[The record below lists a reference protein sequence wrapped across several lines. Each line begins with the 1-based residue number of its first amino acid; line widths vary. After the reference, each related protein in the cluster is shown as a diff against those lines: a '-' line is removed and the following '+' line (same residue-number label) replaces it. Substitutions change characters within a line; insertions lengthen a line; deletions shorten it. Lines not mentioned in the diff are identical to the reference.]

1 MASSKLKL
9 QDVAYFSAE
18 HSRYT
23 VKSLLSGSGR
33 WTTPPNSKLDSLEA
47 EFSLAEPC
55 QITGIDVGN
64 FWSGS
69 VEILVGSSKWP
80 QTKREVLLPEFVF
93 MNRLDCSQEDNIHKM
108 MFFREA
114 QFNAEVLAQKWDRIK
129 VVCRQP
135 FKINNDAFGLAM
147 FVLHGV
153 GQNSSVEVSANTSQN
168 QGRRTEGLDMFKKKA
183 DGMAAPRSPY
193 VPSVLKNLENLR
205 KMSDTDGKERP
216 PVKSSA
222 SFNSSSLSRTGKL
235 VVQAQSNTGKKANFQ
250 SEAKEFLLSCN
261 FEKQSFAEIETI
273 TFRQIKELWLEK
285 KKCELKKDEKDVL
298 KSLSTAYLT
307 KLLSNPNKRQ
317 REEDSGEK
325 GPPKKRKVSE
335 QLKNLRKNTEIDELY
350 DDTRSNMRNQVATLD
365 VKKKVEDEPESD
377 EDIKEIKKKFILTS
391 STPIPSKTK
400 KINFPTTKTP
410 KSQESP
416 LPQEVE
422 AAGGAVFALN
432 SSPEISPV
440 KEKVSPKPVK
450 QTAPSYN
457 RKLLL
462 SVPHDELIKTGVLVQ
477 VYNYKKDKKLPLKG
491 DLELSAKKG
500 VPVTFFKV
508 GPDVHLEY
516 QGRFYLPDI
525 EPEHLERVFKNF
537 SGEKVLSDRFP
548 DDLDGLLKM
557 SSKVQCDVVKPV
569 AEKLKSPTRKS
580 EEQDRAG
587 EPGESGES
595 GERGEC
601 PLCQQS
607 FPVSSLPDHAAGCDG
622 TQTSPSSSG

>member
-1 MASSKLKL
+1 MPSSKLKL

-18 HSRYT
+18 HPRYT

-33 WTTPPNSKLDSLEA
+33 WTTPTNSKLDSLEA
-47 EFSLAEPC
+47 EFSLAEPS

-64 FWSGS
+64 FWAAS
-69 VEILVGSSKWP
+69 VQILVGSSKWP
-80 QTKREVLLPEFVF
+80 QTKREVLLPDFVF
-93 MNRLDCSQEDNIHKM
+93 MNRLDCSQEENIHKM

-153 GQNSSVEVSANTSQN
+153 GQTSSVEVSADTSQN
-168 QGRRTEGLDMFKKKA
+168 QGRKAEGLDIFKKKA
-183 DGMAAPRSPY
+183 DGMSAPRSPY

-205 KMSDTDGKERP
+205 KLSDTEGEERP

-235 VVQAQSNTGKKANFQ
+235 VVQAQSNTGKKTSFQ
-250 SEAKEFLLSCN
+250 SEAKEFLLSCH
-261 FEKQSFAEIETI
+261 FEKQSFAEIERI
-273 TFRQIKELWLEK
+273 TFRQIKQLWQEK
-285 KKCELKKDEKDVL
+285 KKCELKKDEKDIL
-298 KSLSTAYLT
+298 KSLSTTYLT
-307 KLLSNPNKRQ
+307 KLLSNTNKRQ

-325 GPPKKRKVSE
+325 CPPKKRKVSE

-350 DDTRSNMRNQVATLD
+350 DDNSSNARNKVATSD

-377 EDIKEIKKKFILTS
+377 EDIKEMKKKFNLTS
-391 STPIPSKTK
+391 STPIPSKIK
-400 KINFPTTKTP
+400 KIKFPTTETP
-410 KSQESP
+410 KRQESP
-416 LPQEVE
+416 PPEKVE
-422 AAGGAVFALN
+422 ASGGAVFDLN

-440 KEKVSPKPVK
+440 KEKIVPKPAR
-450 QTAPSYN
+450 QTAAPSYN

-462 SVPHDELIKTGVLVQ
+462 SVPHQALIKTGVLVQ

-491 DLELSAKKG
+491 NLELSAKKG

-537 SGEKVLSDRFP
+537 SGEKVLSDKFP

-557 SSKVQCDVVKPV
+557 SSKVQVDDAKPV
-569 AEKLKSPTRKS
+569 EEKLKSPQPKS
-580 EEQDRAG
+580 EEPVSAGDPDDR
-587 EPGESGES
+587 

-607 FPVSSLPDHAAGCDG
+607 FPVSSLPDHAAACEG
-622 TQTSPSSSG
+622 TKTSPSTSG